1 MNDIVLDPTAIAV
14 CEAAADPMLIVS
26 FPAQRVLFANAALLR
41 WTGLSSDRVVG
52 QEAECL
58 SDTPL
63 PSAGSQRWRIRARDG
78 RLQPVSVRIS
88 SCEGSDLVAVT
99 VSTGACQELEE
110 RLALTYAAAH
120 EGIWDWNPQS
130 NELIWSERF
139 IEMVGLDRSSFE
151 PKLRFFLDRLH
162 PTDRA
167 RIEGALDDHL
177 TNGTAFDV
185 TYLLRHEDG
194 HYLTVHA
201 RGQAV
206 WDANGDAKRMVGTVE
221 DISEQVATRDALNQT
236 EARFR
241 DLADNVPGAIFR
253 YVMHPDGSDEIE
265 YMSPGCVDIWE
276 IDAATIQGQP
286 AALWEMILD
295 EDFQTMQQ
303 SVLRSA
309 ETLQPWDNQW
319 RVRTAS
325 GKLKWLHG
333 RGMPTRLEDGGTMWN
348 TLILDTTEQR
358 TTEAA
363 LQESR
368 ELFYRAQKTESLGQL
383 TGGLA
388 HDFNNLLAVILGN
401 LELLADTADPGSRQK
416 YIDDALNAAKRG
428 RELTHGLLAFARRA
442 SLAPEPIDIETVI
455 TNLTRLLERTLPES
469 IRFET
474 SIAPDLP
481 QLVLD
486 RAAFESALLNLVI
499 NARDAIDRDGCITLS
514 FRDSATMPGGGPDC
528 ADGHY
533 VEVEVEDTG
542 AGMDAEMLK
551 RVFEPFFT
559 TKDEGKGSGLGLS
572 IVEGFVTQSGGSI
585 RIDSNPGKGTTV
597 RMRFPVR
604 AAVRSEQLSGGLDCT
619 ADDEDSFT
627 GRTVLVV
634 EDENDVRRM
643 LCNRLRQEGFTVLEA
658 ATGAEGIALFDAQRD
673 NVDLVLT
680 DSVMPG
686 LVQGADLARHV
697 QAESPQTPIVVVSGY
712 MGDHHADKESELAF
726 VNARLDK
733 PADKRQLLTTVRQA
747 LRGSAPS

>member
-1 MNDIVLDPTAIAV
+1 MDDSELDPVTIAV
-14 CEAAADPMLIVS
+14 CEAAADPMLIMES
-26 FPAQRVLFANAALLR
+26 PEQRIVFANSALLR

-52 QEAECL
+52 RAAECL

-63 PSAGSQRWRIRARDG
+63 PSAESRRWRIRTRDG
-78 RLQPVSVRIS
+78 RVQPVSLRIG
-88 SCEGSDLVAVT
+88 SCEGSNLVAVT
-99 VSTGACQELEE
+99 VRSGSSQELEE

-130 NELIWSERF
+130 NELIWSDRF
-139 IEMVGLDRSSFE
+139 MEMVGIDGSSFE
-151 PKLRFFLDRLH
+151 PKLDFFLDRLH

-167 RIEGALDDHL
+167 RIEGALADHL
-177 TNGTAFDV
+177 AKGIPYDV
-185 TYLLRHEDG
+185 TYRLRHEDG

-201 RGQAV
+201 LGQAL
-206 WDANGDAKRMVGTVE
+206 WDAKGEAKRMVGTVE
-221 DISEQVATRDALNQT
+221 DISEQVATREALNQT

-241 DLADNVPGAIFR
+241 HLADNVPGAIFR
-253 YVMHPDGSDEIE
+253 YVMHADGSDEIE

-276 IDAATIQGQP
+276 IDAATIQGKP

-295 EDFQTMQQ
+295 EDLPTMQQ

-309 ETLQPWDNQW
+309 ETLKPWDNQW

-333 RGMPTRLEDGGTMWN
+333 RGMPVRLEDGGTMWN

-358 TTEAA
+358 ATEAA

-368 ELFYRAQKTESLGQL
+368 ELFYRAQKMESLGQL

-401 LELLADTADPGSRQK
+401 LELLADTADLGSRRK
-416 YIDDALNAAKRG
+416 YVDDALTAAQRG
-428 RELTHGLLAFARRA
+428 RDLTHGLLAFARRA
-442 SLAPEPIDIETVI
+442 SLEPESIDIESVI
-455 TNLTRLLERTLPES
+455 TDLTRLLKRTLPES

-499 NARDAIDRDGCITLS
+499 NARDAIDREGHITMS
-514 FRDSATMPGGGPDC
+514 FRDSGRMPGSP
-528 ADGHY
+528 ADGAAGHY
-533 VEVEVEDTG
+533 VEVEVRDTG
-542 AGMDAEMLK
+542 AGMDAEMLR

-559 TKDEGKGSGLGLS
+559 TKREGKGSGLGLS

-585 RIDSNPGKGTTV
+585 RIDSQSGKGTTV
-597 RMRFPVR
+597 HMRFPVGVTARSERPSSSPDR
-604 AAVRSEQLSGGLDCT
+604 AAG
-619 ADDEDSFT
+619 DEDSFA
-627 GRTVLVV
+627 GKTVLVA
-634 EDENDVRRM
+634 EDEEDVRRM
-643 LCNRLRQEGFTVLEA
+643 LCNRLREEGFSVLDA
-658 ATGAEGIALFDAQRD
+658 ANGARGIALFDAQRQ
-673 NVDLVLT
+673 NIDLVIT

-686 LVQGADLARHV
+686 LVQGANLARHV
-697 QAESPQTPIVVVSGY
+697 RAQSPQTPIVVVSGY
-712 MGDHHADKESELAF
+712 LGDRHAETDGELAF
-726 VNARLDK
+726 AHARLDK
-733 PADKRQLLTTVRQA
+733 PADKEQLLTTVRQV
-747 LRGSAPS
+747 LRGPAR